1 MTDQLSL
8 KQQKAVAAL
17 LDSRTIAA
25 AARAAQI
32 SERTLYRWLSQ
43 DAFRDEVKHARRA
56 AVAQATAR
64 LQNLSSSAVET
75 LEQMLNDSVQPTVAR
90 VGAVRTALQYAY
102 RASEVDDLADRLDA
116 LEKENPK

>member
-1 MTDQLSL
+1 MTDELSL

-17 LDSRTIAA
+17 LETRTIAA
-25 AARAAQI
+25 AARAAQV
-32 SERTLYRWLSQ
+32 SERTLYRWLNQ
-43 DAFRDEVKHARRA
+43 DAFRDEVKQARRA

-90 VGAVRTALQYAY
+90 VGTVRTALQYAY
-102 RASEVDDLADRLDA
+102 RASEVDDLSDRIAA
-116 LEKENPK
+116 LEKEPQ